1 MNKRAFSVLYMF
13 LITLFFTFLVTAV
26 QVLNEERIKTNQQVK
41 LQKVVLKVL
50 NIPVGPDA
58 SAADLVQVFETRV
71 KLTLMQGRTVY
82 TAYDPVAGNPV
93 GYATAM
99 SGPGFWGPI
108 SAMVAV
114 DAEVSKIIGIEFFRL
129 EETPGLGARITEPRF
144 ENQFIGLSLVLAP
157 GEKTYF
163 SITAPA
169 PGKSARELDAVTGA
183 TSTSRAVDVFLNR
196 GLQRF
201 LKEFRESTEKR

>member
-1 MNKRAFSVLYMF
+1 
-13 LITLFFTFLVTAV
+13 
-26 QVLNEERIKTNQQVK
+26 
-41 LQKVVLKVL
+41 
-50 NIPVGPDA
+50 PDA
-58 SAADLVQVFETRV
+58 SAVDLGRVFETRV
-71 KLTLMQGRTVY
+71 KQTLIQGRTVY
-82 TAYDPVAGNPV
+82 TAYDPVGGDPT

-114 DAEVSKIIGIEFFRL
+114 DGEVSKIIGIEFFRL

-157 GEKTYF
+157 GEKAFF
-163 SITAPA
+163 SITAPS
-169 PGKSARELDAVTGA
+169 PGKSALELDAITGA
-183 TSTSRAVDVFLNR
+183 TSTSRAVEVFLNS

-201 LKEFRESTEKR
+201 LKEFRENNEKR

>member
-13 LITLFFTFLVTAV
+13 LITLFFTSLVTAV

-50 NIPVGPDA
+50 NIPVGPEASDA
-58 SAADLVQVFETRV
+58 ELVRVFETRV
-71 KLTLMQGRTVY
+71 KPTLSQGRTVY
-82 TAYDPVAGNPV
+82 TAYDPVGRNPV
-93 GYATAM
+93 SYATMM

-114 DAEVSKIIGIEFFRL
+114 DGEGSRIIGIEFFRL
-129 EETPGLGARITEPRF
+129 EETPGLGARITEPQF
-144 ENQFIGLSLVLAP
+144 EKQFVGLSLALAS
-157 GEKTYF
+157 GEKTFF

-169 PGKSARELDAVTGA
+169 PGKSALELDAITGA
-183 TSTSRAVDVFLNR
+183 TSTSRAVEVFLNSE
-196 GLQRF
+196 LQRF
-201 LKEFRESTEKR
+201 LKEFRESNEKR